1 MNNQLGYLILF
12 PIVCIGV
19 AVCNPQRQHYIAYR
33 GNEAFSSIFWNDF
46 QPLRFKVKDN

>member
-19 AVCNPQRQHYIAYR
+19 AVRNPQHQHYI
-33 GNEAFSSIFWNDF
+33 
-46 QPLRFKVKDN
+46 V

>member
-19 AVCNPQRQHYIAYR
+19 AVHNPQHQYYIVLR
-33 GNEAFSSIFWNDF
+33 GNEASKQYI
-46 QPLRFKVKDN
+46 LK